1 MNSRSAAQA
10 GFSLIEVLV
19 AMLVLSFG
27 LLGYALL
34 QTTTVRFTQSANYRT
49 QATNLTYQLI
59 DQMRANRVMA
69 ATYVG
74 DYAAV
79 DDPAA
84 CQPKTGDDF
93 AAADFTQFFGCQ
105 LGRALGA
112 GASANV
118 AVDAGTGEVVVT
130 VAWGDER
137 WDEAAEALKFEART
151 RL

>member
-19 AMLVLSFG
+19 ALLVLSVG

-74 DYAAV
+74 EYKAE
-79 DDPAA
+79 DDDIA
-84 CQPKTGDDF
+84 CKPKTDGSF
-93 AAADFTQFFGCQ
+93 QAADFKKVFGGQ

-112 GASANV
+112 DASANV
-118 AVDAGTGEVVVT
+118 AVEAGTGVVVVT
-130 VAWGDER
+130 VEWGDAR
-137 WDEAAEALKFEART
+137 WDEAAEDVKFEART

>member
-1 MNSRSAAQA
+1 MNSKKAVQE

-19 AMLVLSFG
+19 ALLVLSVG

-74 DYAAV
+74 EYKAE
-79 DDPAA
+79 DDDDA
-84 CQPKTGDDF
+84 CKPKTDGSF
-93 AAADFTQFFGCQ
+93 QAADFKKVFGCQ

-112 GASANV
+112 EASANV
-118 AVDAGTGEVVVT
+118 AVAPGGEVVVT
-130 VAWGDER
+130 VEWGDAR
-137 WDEAAEALKFEART
+137 WDEAAEEVKFEART

>member
-1 MNSRSAAQA
+1 MISKNAAQR

-19 AMLVLSFG
+19 ALLVLSVG

-34 QTTTVRFTQSANYRT
+34 QTSTVRFTQSANYRT

-74 DYAAV
+74 EYKAEADTG
-79 DDPAA
+79 A
-84 CQPKTGDDF
+84 CKPKTGESFQASDF
-93 AAADFTQFFGCQ
+93 KKVFGCQ

-112 GASANV
+112 EASANV
-118 AVDAGTGEVVVT
+118 AVAPGGEVVVT
-130 VAWGDER
+130 VEWGDAR
-137 WDEAAEALKFEART
+137 WDEAAEEVKFEART